1 MRVPEVKNQFSNF
14 GLGNLNCTYLA
25 NIFSFLKK
33 KNLCEFCIFYFFKDM
48 DEKKSII
55 TVDSWMRM
63 GWNDSALV
71 WDPDKF
77 DGVKTMHFESDELW
91 KPDILLYNK

>member
-1 MRVPEVKNQFSNF
+1 MEHFSNINF
-14 GLGNLNCTYLA
+14 VT
-25 NIFSFLKK
+25 
-33 KNLCEFCIFYFFKDM
+33 FFQDM

-71 WDPDKF
+71 WDPDKS
-77 DGVKTMHFESDELW
+77 DGVLTMHFESDELW

>member
-1 MRVPEVKNQFSNF
+1 
-14 GLGNLNCTYLA
+14 
-25 NIFSFLKK
+25 
-33 KNLCEFCIFYFFKDM
+33 M

-71 WDPDKF
+71 WDPNEFDK
-77 DGVKTMHFESDELW
+77 VETMHFESHELW

>member
-1 MRVPEVKNQFSNF
+1 MHYPKDIPHILLLLSLFRKESNFLMEHFSNTNF
-14 GLGNLNCTYLA
+14 VT
-25 NIFSFLKK
+25 
-33 KNLCEFCIFYFFKDM
+33 FFQDM

-77 DGVKTMHFESDELW
+77 DGVLTMHFESDELW

>member
-1 MRVPEVKNQFSNF
+1 
-14 GLGNLNCTYLA
+14 
-25 NIFSFLKK
+25 
-33 KNLCEFCIFYFFKDM
+33 M

-77 DGVKTMHFESDELW
+77 DGVLTMHFESDELW